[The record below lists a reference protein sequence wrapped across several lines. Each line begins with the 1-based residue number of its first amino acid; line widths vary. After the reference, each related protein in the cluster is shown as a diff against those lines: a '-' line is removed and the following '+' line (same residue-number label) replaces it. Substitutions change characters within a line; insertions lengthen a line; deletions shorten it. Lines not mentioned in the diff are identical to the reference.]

1 MKNAAVIGDP
11 STLWEQISVELQKQ
25 ISPDAYK
32 RWFAPVK
39 AVSVDGT
46 SLLLK
51 VENSIYQ
58 FWIEENYLPQL
69 KSAAELVSGKPMH
82 FLFECEA
89 ASVPAKADSESVPSA
104 VDTHHASVSELIP
117 RYTFDNYVV
126 GVNNQ
131 FAHAAALAVAER
143 PATTYNPL
151 LIHGAVGLGKTHL
164 LHAIGNCILARKPRA
179 RVVYVTSEQF
189 TNEFVSAIQHGELAK
204 FRKRY
209 RQIDALFI
217 DDVQF
222 FAKKDRS
229 QEEFFHTFNAL
240 YDGSKQIVLSSDAPP
255 GEVPDL
261 ERRLVSRLEW
271 GLTAELQPPD
281 IETRLAILRKKS
293 ATMHVR
299 LGDSVLLFIAERI
312 KANVRRLEGA
322 LNRVAAWAALH
333 DRVITQAQVEELLRD
348 FIQLETKHAV
358 TVDAI
363 QRRVAEAC
371 DMRLADM
378 TSKRR
383 PANIAVPRMVAMY
396 LSRKLTPKSLQE
408 IGEAFGGRD
417 HGTVLHAVKTI
428 EQKMSED
435 QQLQMLINSLTS
447 KLETHR
453 E

>member
-1 MKNAAVIGDP
+1 MKNVAVIGDP
-11 STLWEQISVELQKQ
+11 SALWEQICIELQKQ
-25 ISPDAYK
+25 ISPDAFK

-39 AVSVDGT
+39 AVSGDGA

-69 KSAAELVSGKPMH
+69 KSAAELVTGKAMH
-82 FLFECEA
+82 FLFECESTA
-89 ASVPAKADSESVPSA
+89 APVKEDAPVTVTEN
-104 VDTHHASVSELIP
+104 HAPITNELIP
-117 RYTFDNYVV
+117 RYTFESFVV
-126 GVNNQ
+126 GVNSQ

-164 LHAIGNCILARKPRA
+164 LHAIGNRILSRKPRA

-189 TNEFVSAIQHGELAK
+189 TNDFVTAIQHGELAK

-281 IETRLAILRKKS
+281 IETRLAILRKKT

-333 DRVITQAQVEELLRD
+333 DRQITQSQVEELLRD
-348 FIQLETKHAV
+348 FIQLETKHTV
-358 TVDAI
+358 TVDSI

-378 TSKRR
+378 TSPRR

-396 LSRKLTPKSLQE
+396 LSRKLTQKSLQE

-428 EQKMSED
+428 ERKMEAD
-435 QQLQMLINSLTS
+435 QQLQMLVHSLTN
-447 KLETHR
+447 KLESQP
-453 E
+453 ESF